1 MGLDMY
7 LEKHTYIWK
16 HGGRPTLTLDYPGVD
31 PERVTIIQENIGCW
45 RKANA
50 IHKWFVDNVQD
61 GVDECQTASVTKEQ
75 LQQLLNIV
83 KQVQADHTLASAL
96 LPTESG
102 FFFGNTEYDEYYFED
117 LDSTY
122 SIIIT
127 ALSEGG
133 DFFYHSSW

>member
-7 LEKHTYIWK
+7 LEKRTYIWK
-16 HGGRPTLTLDYPGVD
+16 HGGQPTLTLDYPGVD
-31 PERVTIIQENIGCW
+31 PERVTIIQENVGCW